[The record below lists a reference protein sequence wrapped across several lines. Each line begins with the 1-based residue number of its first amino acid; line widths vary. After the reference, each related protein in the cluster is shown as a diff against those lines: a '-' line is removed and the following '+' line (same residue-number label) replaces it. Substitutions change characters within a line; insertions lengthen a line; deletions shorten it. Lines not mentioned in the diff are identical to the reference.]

1 MRVKRFVASTVQE
14 AMNKMKA
21 EMGKD
26 AIILHTRKIKEGGF
40 FGFFA
45 REMVEITGA
54 VEDTLVLPKDQGKE
68 KSISLP
74 KTKKVDPAPSSG
86 EKFDIRLDQP
96 VSIDKQLFGNG
107 NANLQE
113 PPRIAENVPP
123 PVSEKPLTSTV
134 STHVSSPTNSG
145 IGEELNQMKTLMG
158 QILGRLQE
166 VDANLPYELIVAYKR
181 LIDNDVDESVAR
193 KIVEDVYDEHKG
205 RTDWNPAVVKDLV
218 LLEIQ
223 EMVGTPQSVMISDDN
238 QGPEVFLMVGPT
250 GVGKTTTIAKLAAT
264 FSIVNRRK
272 VGLITADTYRIAAV
286 EQLKTF
292 GDIIGV
298 PVEVVFTP
306 PALREAIERNRDK
319 DLLLVDTAGRSYK
332 NELQLE
338 ELSAFVEA
346 SQPSRIILVLS
357 ATTKYKDLIRIVD
370 SFSKFEINRFLLT
383 KLDETN
389 QYGSILN
396 VIYATGT
403 PLSYITTGQNVPD
416 DIEIANPEKLAN
428 LIYGETSL

>member
-1 MRVKRFVASTVQE
+1 
-14 AMNKMKA
+14 MNKMKS

-45 REMVEITGA
+45 REKVEITGA
-54 VEDTLVLPKDQGKE
+54 VEDALVLPKDQGKE
-68 KSISLP
+68 KTVSLP
-74 KTKKVDPAPSSG
+74 KTKKVDVAPNNG
-86 EKFDIRLDQP
+86 EKLDIRVNHPL
-96 VSIDKQLFGNG
+96 SIDG
-107 NANLQE
+107 E
-113 PPRIAENVPP
+113 PLENKSFIMEESPRNVAKVPSP
-123 PVSEKPLTSTV
+123 LPEKPSPSTL
-134 STHVSSPTNSG
+134 SMNVSSPTNNA
-145 IGEELNQMKTLMG
+145 IGDELNQMKTLMG

-166 VDANLPYELIVAYKR
+166 MDAKLPYDLIAAYKR

-193 KIVEDVYDEHKG
+193 KIVEDVYDEHKD
-205 RTDWNPAVVKDLV
+205 RTDWNPTVVKDLV
-218 LLEIQ
+218 LQKIQ
-223 EMVGTPQSVMISDDN
+223 LMVGSPQSVMISEGN

-306 PALREAIERNRDK
+306 PALQEAIERNRDK

-357 ATTKYKDLIRIVD
+357 ATTKYKDLIQIVD
-370 SFSKFEINRFLLT
+370 SFSKFEINQFLLT

-396 VIYATGT
+396 ILCATGK

-416 DIEIANPEKLAN
+416 DIETANPEKLAN